1 MFKKTL
7 IAIAITSSSG
17 CLSTASSVYS
27 AAKAT
32 NDVTFKAAIMRI
44 CSPAASLSAT
54 RVLSEEAI
62 VARSLLCEEVL
73 RNG

>member
-1 MFKKTL
+1 MKVLTL
-7 IAIAITSSSG
+7 TIVAVFVLTG
-17 CLSTASSVYS
+17 CLSTASTVYS
-27 AAKAT
+27 AAKTT
-32 NDVTFKAAIMRI
+32 NDVTFKTAIMRI